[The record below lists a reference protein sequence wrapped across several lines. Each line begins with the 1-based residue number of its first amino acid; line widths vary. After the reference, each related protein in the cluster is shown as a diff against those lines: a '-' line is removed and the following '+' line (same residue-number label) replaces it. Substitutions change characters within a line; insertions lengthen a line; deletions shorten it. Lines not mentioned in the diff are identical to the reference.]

1 MCVLHRKWKTTAE
14 LCEHR
19 YGGAPRERAS
29 RLSVIGTTDLHFLQ
43 KGFCCTA
50 LRNHS
55 LKREEEFG
63 DSIELPFQKHSCA
76 MNLNFG
82 NQKVECMTN
91 RK

>member
-1 MCVLHRKWKTTAE
+1 ME
-14 LCEHR
+14 E
-19 YGGAPRERAS
+19 APRERAT

-43 KGFCCTA
+43 KGFCCTT

-63 DSIELPFQKHSCA
+63 DFIELPFQKHSCA